1 MQCYLRIS
9 SHFLQ
14 IRIRQVHSAALEF
27 STFGFQGGRRVCHDS
42 HPRHPRSLASPRP
55 ATPVGSARL
64 RCPRGRCA
72 ALRLERCRGAGPES
86 RQLLP
91 LSGPESRQRRLQSC
105 AQLSPSSAAHGVLRA
120 ARLRPVRCLVCWG
133 RSLPWVD
140 NCRPVACFASSSL
153 LATLACVVKPLRA
166 IVQQLPGGLYSTV
179 FRFWWWAAAITA
191 SRCPCAFCVG
201 VAFISAATAQ
211 RSRVRQRLRPAKRLR
226 PAQAFGGIALCSDS
240 DSALLHSRPIAG
252 VPGGPCAAA
261 AGRAR
266 RDRVPKLS
274 RAI

>member
-1 MQCYLRIS
+1 M
-9 SHFLQ
+9 
-14 IRIRQVHSAALEF
+14 
-27 STFGFQGGRRVCHDS
+27 
-42 HPRHPRSLASPRP
+42 
-55 ATPVGSARL
+55 
-64 RCPRGRCA
+64 
-72 ALRLERCRGAGPES
+72 
-86 RQLLP
+86 
-91 LSGPESRQRRLQSC
+91 
-105 AQLSPSSAAHGVLRA
+105 
-120 ARLRPVRCLVCWG
+120 
-133 RSLPWVD
+133 
-140 NCRPVACFASSSL
+140 ACFASSSL

-266 RDRVPKLS
+266 RDRVPKFS
-274 RAI
+274 RAIATAPRGPCAAAASAITIALDAIALDGHHARMRSAAIVCKAVPVVMASPGPE

>member
-86 RQLLP
+86 RQRRRVARSCPPHLP
-91 LSGPESRQRRLQSC
+91 HTGSC
-105 AQLSPSSAAHGVLRA
+105 AQLVCARCAALCVGVGVSLGSTIADLWPASPPPR
-120 ARLRPVRCLVCWG
+120 
-133 RSLPWVD
+133 
-140 NCRPVACFASSSL
+140 SSL
-153 LATLACVVKPLRA
+153 
-166 IVQQLPGGLYSTV
+166 
-179 FRFWWWAAAITA
+179 TA

-201 VAFISAATAQ
+201 VVFISAATAQ
-211 RSRVRQRLRPAKRLR
+211 RSRVRQRLRHAKRLR